1 VLWDLRLEGVRI
13 GLRSASMVLCIDRT
27 KHFQGY
33 EAKTSIV
40 LTHPRMQISIV
51 TDSMLDPQLFEMT
64 SIAIRRNPIYSLVSR
79 QLKLASTP
87 VPRSCT
93 SSRSFASTAMADAQ
107 TAMFLNEKILAKAMT
122 GDLEKVEGK
131 WVLSPSSVSYV
142 RPWHQRDS

>member
-1 VLWDLRLEGVRI
+1 MHRSNQTLS
-13 GLRSASMVLCIDRT
+13 GLRSKNLDR
-27 KHFQGY
+27 
-33 EAKTSIV
+33 A
-40 LTHPRMQISIV
+40 
-51 TDSMLDPQLFEMT
+51 DSSSDANLDCMLDPQLFEMT